1 MNECGTCGSLLEF
14 DFMRFCHYLVILTV
28 QSLSLLGITVLL
40 FPVGSPCSSG
50 VTVV

>member
-1 MNECGTCGSLLEF
+1 VSAEHVGVYSNSTSY
-14 DFMRFCHYLVILTV
+14 CHYLVILTV

-40 FPVGSPCSSG
+40 FPVGSPSSSG